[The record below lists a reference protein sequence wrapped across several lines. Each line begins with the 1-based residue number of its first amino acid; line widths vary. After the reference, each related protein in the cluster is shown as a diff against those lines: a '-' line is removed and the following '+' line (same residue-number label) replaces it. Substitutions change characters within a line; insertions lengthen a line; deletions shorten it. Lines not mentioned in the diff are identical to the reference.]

1 MEIIVL
7 KSNHFV
13 FEKEKV
19 KFDRLM
25 KKKKSVKYT
34 AIERRRRKLVINRK
48 FKLSLPK
55 FEFHCI

>member
-1 MEIIVL
+1 
-7 KSNHFV
+7 
-13 FEKEKV
+13 
-19 KFDRLM
+19 M

-55 FEFHCI
+55 FEFHCTQERRKWPAIARKRRKFV